1 MKNLENAVRQRTF
14 PQKEKKHLPEED
26 IKHFKRYCK
35 KNFEKTD
42 LYWGFTCFS
51 RQNYRDEVPHKSE
64 DEIIYG
70 VYSHQGGCMAEL
82 CMTWERF
89 DMTVPYLRSFS
100 ESFPLLTSPTHR
112 KIFEGIHKLNDEY
125 FSPDDFSRL
134 LLSLGFQDNSD
145 YLLDEIDGSSEVE
158 Q

>member
-1 MKNLENAVRQRTF
+1 MKNLENAVRQRAF
-14 PQKEKKHLPEED
+14 PQKEKKNLSKED

-35 KNFEKTD
+35 CFKETD

-51 RQNYRDEVPHKSE
+51 RQNYRDDVKHEFA
-64 DEIIYG
+64 DEISYG

-82 CMTWERF
+82 RMAWENL
-89 DMTVPYLRSFS
+89 DEIVPYLRSFS

-112 KIFEGIHKLNDEY
+112 KIFEGIHEMNNEL
-125 FSPDDFSRL
+125 FSPEDFSRL
-134 LLSLGFQDNSD
+134 LFSLGFQDNSD
-145 YLLDEIDGSSEVE
+145 YLLDEVNDSDDAE